1 MFIGSKKVLE
11 CVFKIKHLSNLT
23 PHQLNLR
30 TLKDGCPFQLSL
42 RVNSKGDK
50 LCIISFD
57 NSHNHVTNRELFKH
71 LPQQRKLTSE
81 ERSVASK
88 LMEMGVNKKLLQQ
101 KMMRETK
108 KVVLLKDLANI
119 EQQAKNAGPKN
130 NLQNMV
136 EKLENK
142 YHCNVKLL
150 SDPSSL

>member
-1 MFIGSKKVLE
+1 
-11 CVFKIKHLSNLT
+11 
-23 PHQLNLR
+23 
-30 TLKDGCPFQLSL
+30 
-42 RVNSKGDK
+42 
-50 LCIISFD
+50 
-57 NSHNHVTNRELFKH
+57 
-71 LPQQRKLTSE
+71 
-81 ERSVASK
+81 
-88 LMEMGVNKKLLQQ
+88 MEMGVNKKLLQQ

-150 SDPSSL
+150 SDPSSLWKYVLYKYFTVLKHS